1 MQSSH
6 AVSEYTRIEKAI
18 RFLDAHRQGQPSL
31 ADVARH
37 VGLSE
42 SHFQRMFTRWAGI
55 SPKRF
60 LQHRTAQVV
69 KRLLR
74 ERRSVLDVSYEAGLS
89 GSGRLHDLLVNAEAV
104 TPGEYQRAGGG
115 VVVRYGFHPSPF
127 GECLIAVTPR
137 GVCHL
142 AFVHP
147 VSRHHALERLRRD
160 WPRAELVPDQSTTRA
175 AAARAFPLPGA
186 SRLPALE
193 LHVKGT
199 NFQLKVWEALLRVP
213 DGAVTTYGELAASV
227 GNPRAARAVGT
238 AVGSNPISYL
248 IPCHRVIRSTGEL
261 GGYAWGPDRKRV
273 MLALET
279 VRGEEQPLRGLGER
293 QTHRPPRPALERSV
307 HGSRVPHEVGARP
320 REPRKELRGEQR
332 TLQLIAPLARGDQV
346 AGIVIPATRQRKH
359 VVERGVV

>member
-1 MQSSH
+1 MQSEH
-6 AVSEYTRIEKAI
+6 AVSDYTRVEKAI
-18 RFLDAHRQGQPSL
+18 RFLDANRHAQPSL
-31 ADVARH
+31 TTVARH

-60 LQHRTAQVV
+60 LQHRTSQVV

-74 ERRSVLDVSYEAGLS
+74 EHRNVLDVSYEAGLS
-89 GSGRLHDLLVNAEAV
+89 GPGRLHDLIVNAEAV
-104 TPGEYQRAGGG
+104 TPGEYQRGGDG
-115 VVVRYGFHPSPF
+115 LTVRYGFHPSPF

-147 VSRHHALERLRRD
+147 VSRRDALERLRLA
-160 WPRAELVPDQSTTRA
+160 WPRAECVADQSATRA
-175 AAARAFPLPGA
+175 VAARAFPPPG
-186 SRLPALE
+186 STRQPALA

-213 DGAVTTYGELAASV
+213 DGAVTTYGEIASAV
-227 GNPRAARAVGT
+227 GNPKASRAVGT

-273 MLALET
+273 MLALEA
-279 VRGEEQPLRGLGER
+279 VRGEPEQMPGATLPARMR
-293 QTHRPPRPALERSV
+293 DSPPASPHASASGALPAR
-307 HGSRVPHEVGARP
+307 
-320 REPRKELRGEQR
+320 
-332 TLQLIAPLARGDQV
+332 IA
-346 AGIVIPATRQRKH
+346 
-359 VVERGVV
+359 